1 MKHDSKK
8 EFMDAYEKYAD
19 AIYRHCFFRVYSKG
33 KAEELVQETFM
44 KAWQYLAEGKK
55 VDNMKAFLYH
65 IATNLIIDESRKKK
79 EESLDVLLA
88 ISDAFEPSLDGRRVI
103 EQSALMH
110 EIRTVIEKLPQEYKE
125 VVIMRYIDDLDPRE
139 IAEALGISANNV
151 SVRLH
156 RALVIIQKL
165 FHK

>member
-1 MKHDSKK
+1 
-8 EFMDAYEKYAD
+8 MDAYEKYAD